1 MPSSHLILCR
11 PLFLLSPISPSI
23 RVFSNSSSIFSFLRK
38 LHTVLHSGYTNL
50 HSHQQC
56 KRVPYSP
63 CPPQHLFFVSFLM
76 IAILTSVRWYLTAAL
91 TGISL
96 ITSSVEHLFM
106 SLLTIY
112 MSSLEKYLF
121 RSSVH
126 FLSVLLVLMLLSITN
141 FVNLEINPL
150 SVQFSSVQFS
160 RSVVSDSLRPYEP
173 QHTRPP
179 CPLPTPGVHPN
190 SHPLS
195 W

>member
-1 MPSSHLILCR
+1 MVALYFSSVQFSRSVVSNSLQPHEIAARQASLSITISWNSLKLTSIELVMPTSHLILCR
-11 PLFLLSPISPSI
+11 PLFLLPPIPPSI

-63 CPPQHLFFVSFLM
+63 CPPQHLVFCQFLM
-76 IAILTSVRWYLTAAL
+76 IVILTSVRWYLTATL
-91 TGISL
+91 ICISL

-106 SLLTIY
+106 SLLAIC

-141 FVNLEINPL
+141 CL
-150 SVQFSSVQFS
+150 
-160 RSVVSDSLRPYEP
+160 
-173 QHTRPP
+173 
-179 CPLPTPGVHPN
+179 
-190 SHPLS
+190 
-195 W
+195 